1 MARRPKRH
9 TIIQVQR
16 DVRALIQDS
25 IVDYLYVLSQR
36 AHQRVIDTYC
46 VKQMHAIK
54 GQGFFIRGYTTYVHS
69 SFSLNEVS
77 NVHPLEE
84 ALVESFDEYQ
94 SHHQK
99 QVFRDVFIKNT
110 IANALNLTQSISDV
124 LELLPPAISNAFST
138 GELKTI
144 RASEPTVTAA
154 DIEKFNADNEQ
165 GIQLIREQLLT
176 NMLEG

>member
-1 MARRPKRH
+1 
-9 TIIQVQR
+9 
-16 DVRALIQDS
+16 
-25 IVDYLYVLSQR
+25 
-36 AHQRVIDTYC
+36 
-46 VKQMHAIK
+46 
-54 GQGFFIRGYTTYVHS
+54 
-69 SFSLNEVS
+69 
-77 NVHPLEE
+77 VHPLEE

-138 GELKTI
+138 SELKTI
-144 RASEPTVTAA
+144 RESEPTVTAA